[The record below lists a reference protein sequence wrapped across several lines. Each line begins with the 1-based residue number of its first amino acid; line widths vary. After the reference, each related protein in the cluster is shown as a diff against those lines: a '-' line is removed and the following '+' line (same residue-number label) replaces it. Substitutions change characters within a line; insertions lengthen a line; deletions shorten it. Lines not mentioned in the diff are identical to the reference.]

1 MSTFEIVVLSA
12 IGGFFL
18 WSVWQ
23 SKTAA
28 RRSRRSATT
37 CRRKKRC
44 FEPTRRTTRISTPP
58 GTTSARESSGNLGY
72 RLVGNLGMEGVDSY
86 VRASVSSDGH
96 ECIGFYHAKFPRI
109 RGVMMRLLGIKDH
122 YVIEATTS
130 FSDGSTETTTT
141 APENLLLSLPEPLHR
156 VHMDTGSTLRKVAMT
171 HSGRVSTILAERPDL
186 RVVPVNTFED
196 LVASMRREEEL
207 KRAHYA
213 ATEGI
218 SREDFERIARPQ
230 DRGVAHQVYDEVEAL
245 RGRPIAETPRAVEPK
260 TMYLEDWFK
269 VWLMVGFVSAS
280 LKIVLR
286 GGTLGLKALWLLP
299 AVVPLAYAAAWLTTF
314 GKRRP
319 KHPER
324 EDA

>member
-28 RRSRRSATT
+28 RKI
-37 CRRKKRC
+37 KKVSDDLQKEKALFRADPKDYPHLDAAWYD
-44 FEPTRRTTRISTPP
+44 E
-58 GTTSARESSGNLGY
+58 RERELRNLGY

-96 ECIGFYHAKFPRI
+96 ECIGFYHAKFPGI
-109 RGVMMRLLGIKDH
+109 RGVMMRLLGINDH
-122 YVIEATTS
+122 YVVEATTS

-141 APENLLLSLPEPLHR
+141 APEDLLLSLPEPLHR